1 MYTELLSQFL
11 NKNNSHYII
20 NKVSQKMDD
29 YVYGK
34 RKKDKITNKA
44 LLRVTTVHCTGFFN
58 KKADNFPDME
68 LGISIL

>member
-20 NKVSQKMDD
+20 NEVNLKMDA

-34 RKKDKITNKA
+34 EN
-44 LLRVTTVHCTGFFN
+44 
-58 KKADNFPDME
+58 
-68 LGISIL
+68 

>member
-20 NKVSQKMDD
+20 NKVDQKMGD

-34 RKKDKITNKA
+34 EKRQGANKTLFLQ
-44 LLRVTTVHCTGFFN
+44 LL
-58 KKADNFPDME
+58 
-68 LGISIL
+68 